1 MKFSCLILVFLSVWS
16 FSSFQ
21 NPAVA
26 SDKVTD
32 LALASIS
39 DVAYLR
45 KLTAYLVGRQPTSA
59 EYLALEKVIGS
70 PAQRDLFFDQKI
82 DELLNSD
89 QHADKMVYSLSELYQ
104 VKSPYKKK
112 APLDGL
118 TSIFY
123 RISRQN
129 LPWTQLLNLNVYQ
142 SDGYETQ
149 IGFSPTPERP
159 NGPSAEEIRNRLPYD
174 VGLRLRKEHI
184 FLSQFKPTSVQLFT
198 DFDMITPLPPL
209 KEDFTGDERF
219 AGSITTA
226 RFMERYGN
234 SALNKNRRRAAAVF
248 RIFLCDSMA
257 AAVPDQGSNLDG
269 ILDRIYPDPQKT
281 EDELRDQLRQTG
293 DAIHGTQKD
302 CMACHFKLDPAGQT
316 MINISVSASKY
327 TTPGALA
334 FLRKGQLVHVPVSSV
349 GDLGEAISQQPEFVS
364 CQVNHFW
371 KWFVGTDVPLSES
384 RRHQIEQELI
394 QNGLKPWPLIKTLV
408 KSPEFR
414 KSPEPLN
421 PNRSLGLQAKTFLQ
435 KCDSC
440 HTARGGVW
448 TSTGEAVPTLSQ
460 WPIGGSG
467 EKMKYWLVSHVAVV
481 LDLTGQSGVRSM
493 PPRSSPWQPTVSEM
507 KNLRQW
513 IEVGAPDENGLKQ
526 IEEGPL

>member
-1 MKFSCLILVFLSVWS
+1 MKMLFLTSLIFLAFKAPAHAGGKFS
-16 FSSFQ
+16 
-21 NPAVA
+21 
-26 SDKVTD
+26 D
-32 LALASIS
+32 LASGSIS
-39 DVAYLR
+39 DTAYLR
-45 KLTAYLVGRQPTSA
+45 KLTAYLVGRQPTAA
-59 EYLALEKVIGS
+59 EYLALEKVIGN
-70 PAQRDLFFDQKI
+70 PDQRDLFFDQKI

-112 APLDGL
+112 APQDGL

-123 RISRQN
+123 RIARQN

-142 SDGYETQ
+142 SDGYESQ
-149 IGFSPTPERP
+149 IPFSATPERP
-159 NGPSAEEIRNRLPYD
+159 NGPTQEEIRNRLPYD

-184 FLSQFKPTSVQLFT
+184 FLAQFKPTSVQLFN
-198 DFDMITPLPPL
+198 DFDMVNPLPPL
-209 KEDFTGDERF
+209 KEDFTGNESF

-281 EDELRDQLRQTG
+281 EDELRDQLRQSG

-316 MINISVSASKY
+316 MINIAVSVSKY

-334 FLRKGQLVHVPVSSV
+334 FLRDGQLVHIPVKSV
-349 GDLGEAISQQPEFVS
+349 GDLGEAISRQPEFAS

-371 KWFVGTDVPLSES
+371 RWFVGTDVPLSNS
-384 RRHQIEQELI
+384 RRQEIERDLI
-394 QNGLKPWPLIKTLV
+394 QNGLKPWPLIKSLV

-414 KSPEPLN
+414 RSPEPLN
-421 PNRSLGLQAKTFLQ
+421 PNRSLGLQAKSFLQ

-448 TSTGEAVPTLSQ
+448 TSNGEMVPTLSK
-460 WPIGGSG
+460 WPIGGSS
-467 EKMKYWLVSHVAVV
+467 EKMKFWLVDYVAKV

-493 PPRSSPWQPTVSEM
+493 PPRSSPWQPTVSEI

-513 IEVGAPDENGLKQ
+513 IETGAPDENGVKQ

>member
-1 MKFSCLILVFLSVWS
+1 MKCLILIFISFLAFPNTVF
-16 FSSFQ
+16 
-21 NPAVA
+21 A

-32 LALASIS
+32 LASGSIS

-45 KLTAYLVGRQPTSA
+45 KLTAYLTGRQPTPA
-59 EYLALEKVIGS
+59 EYLALEKVIGN
-70 PAQRDLFFDQKI
+70 PTQRDQFFDQKI

-129 LPWTQLLNLNVYQ
+129 LPWTQLLTLNAYQ
-142 SDGYETQ
+142 SEGYDAQ
-149 IGFSPTPERP
+149 IPYSATPERP
-159 NGPSAEEIRNRLPYD
+159 NGPTPEEIRNRLPFD

-184 FLSQFKPTSVQLFT
+184 FLSQFKPTTVQVFS
-198 DFDMITPLPPL
+198 DFDMITPLPAL
-209 KEDFTGDERF
+209 NEDFTGDKRF
-219 AGSITTA
+219 AGSITTG

-234 SALNKNRRRAAAVF
+234 SALNKNRRRAAAVY

-269 ILDRIYPDPQKT
+269 ILDRIYPDPNKT
-281 EDELRDQLRQTG
+281 EEELRDQLRQTG
-293 DAIHGTQKD
+293 DAIHGAQKD

-316 MINISVSASKY
+316 MINIAGSASKY
-327 TTPGALA
+327 KSPGALA
-334 FLRKGQLVHVPVSSV
+334 FLRKGQLVHIPVGSV
-349 GDLGEAISQQPEFVS
+349 GELGEAISQQPEFVS

-371 KWFVGTDVPLSES
+371 RWFIGTDVSLSEN
-384 RRHQIEQELI
+384 RRQQIQQELI

-448 TSTGEAVPTLSQ
+448 TSSGEEVPTLSQ
-460 WPIGGSG
+460 WPIGGNS
-467 EKMKYWLVSHVAVV
+467 EKMKYWLVNHVAAV
-481 LDLTGQSGVRSM
+481 LDLTGQSGFRSM
-493 PPRSSPWQPTVSEM
+493 PPRSSPWQPSVSEL
-507 KNLRQW
+507 KNLRHW
-513 IEVGAPDENGLKQ
+513 IEVGAPDENGVKQ